1 MIIILIYPLLLHK
14 GHLSEFPMEGNPCYS
29 RAYLTCFWGG
39 FHSIHGD
46 PVCLRG
52 AFHKLIL
59 LQFVILSLL
68 QAISK
73 SVFF

>member
-1 MIIILIYPLLLHK
+1 MSSFPNNTRPLSGNFVLSCPQAKPFSSRRVGYTLLASWEASIVYMAILY
-14 GHLSEFPMEGNPCYS
+14 
-29 RAYLTCFWGG
+29 
-39 FHSIHGD
+39 
-46 PVCLRG
+46 

-73 SVFF
+73 PVFF